1 MDANEPKLPWNEL
14 QHTEGDI
21 PWPALRRFA
30 EAVATDPT
38 VTRKLFDVYDCAYE
52 SVPEQVCYADLYV
65 PAIFA
70 LAAPKLDDKQRHE
83 IADFLVDRLVEA
95 GEDEAELTAEALA
108 TAVGT
113 LGPAVLP
120 AVLKAIANEPDPS
133 GAWFHLWEL
142 TLLAGKTENPFLR
155 HRVIQMCV
163 DLLERVDRNEIDPQ
177 DTHSAAWTLG
187 FLQCTE
193 HADLLQRVC
202 EKAQDSFL
210 AGDYAEAAQLL
221 HGEMDSTLPPE
232 PWERPVEEWLT
243 YHCKAARDWFAWQD
257 DEDEGEYSEAE
268 SEEEVDSKRA
278 WFLST
283 EFVNSAIAETLPVE
297 LLESAS
303 FIAECLVYYSLG
315 YLGIDPEE
323 WDERALHELLFD
335 ILPRKVSAD
344 ESLFAKIGPV
354 TEAFLSWL
362 GSEGLL
368 ADTDALGATVHGWGD
383 EIVRAGMNR
392 ENWGPAKSFVM
403 HAEQAGVDVTDSRA
417 LRAYMVQE
425 QIERL
430 AQQALTDVSEPVGY
444 GLPVPIVEHSPKI
457 GRNDPCPC
465 GSGKKYKKCCGNPA
479 ARDAAGA

>member
-1 MDANEPKLPWNEL
+1 MDTNKPQLPWDEL

-38 VTRKLFDVYDCAYE
+38 VAQKLFDVYDRAYE
-52 SVPEQVCYADLYV
+52 IGPEEVCYADLYV

-70 LAAPKLDDKQRHE
+70 LAAPKLDDEQHHE

-95 GEDEAELTAEALA
+95 GEDEEELTAEALA

-120 AVLKAIANEPDPS
+120 AVLEAIANEPDS
-133 GAWFHLWEL
+133 SDAWFQLWEL
-142 TLLAGKTENPFLR
+142 TLLAGNTENQFLR
-155 HRVIQMCV
+155 QRVIQICV
-163 DLLERVDRNEIDPQ
+163 DLLERVDRDEIDPQ

-193 HADLLQRVC
+193 HTDLLHRVC
-202 EKAQDSFL
+202 EKAQDSFM
-210 AGDYAEAAQLL
+210 AGDYTEAVRLL
-221 HGEMDSTLPPE
+221 HGELDYTLPPE

-243 YHCKAARDWFAWQD
+243 YHCKAAKDWFARQD
-257 DEDEGEYSEAE
+257 DEDEEDYSEYE
-268 SEEEVDSKRA
+268 DEEEVDSKRA

-283 EFVNSAIAETLPVE
+283 EFVNSVITKGLPAE
-297 LLESAS
+297 LLEDAG
-303 FIAECLVYYSLG
+303 FIADRLVYYSLG
-315 YLGIDPEE
+315 YLGMDPEE

-335 ILPRKVSAD
+335 ILPRKISGD
-344 ESLFAKIGPV
+344 EGLFAKVGPV

-362 GSEGLL
+362 GSESLL
-368 ADTDALGATVHGWGD
+368 EDADALAIAVHNWSEQIAT
-383 EIVRAGMNR
+383 AGMDPR
-392 ENWGPAKSFVM
+392 NWGPAKTFVM
-403 HAEQAGVDVTDSRA
+403 QAEQAGVDVTDSTA
-417 LRAYMVQE
+417 LKAYM
-425 QIERL
+425 
-430 AQQALTDVSEPVGY
+430 AQQQTELLARRAPMDASEPMDY
-444 GLPVPIVEHSPKI
+444 RPPVPIVEHSPKI

-479 ARDAAGA
+479 ARDPALP